1 MTYMSRDRRPSYTFF
16 LMGKEP
22 IQIQHTVI
30 GIAQTNVIILFVAI
44 GDVKG
49 QILIKRIYLIYVCL
63 CIVVSNTYCVVIL
76 LCFSSSCVSLDCPFL
91 IVIRYYIYIRYYISC
106 KFPVFSLVKERVPI

>member
-1 MTYMSRDRRPSYTFF
+1 MSRDRRPSDTFF

-44 GDVKG
+44 GESKVK
-49 QILIKRIYLIYVCL
+49 
-63 CIVVSNTYCVVIL
+63 
-76 LCFSSSCVSLDCPFL
+76 F
-91 IVIRYYIYIRYYISC
+91 
-106 KFPVFSLVKERVPI
+106 